1 MKAYL
6 NIRTYIIC
14 LLLALPFGSA
24 MADEFSDT
32 VDLFRNAG
40 ESSWLTPRRQ

>member
-24 MADEFSDT
+24 MADEYSET
-32 VDLFRNAG
+32 SRPVQECR
-40 ESSWLTPRRQ
+40 